1 MRRHYAVAGIVVA
14 VLVAALIV
22 FAGSRSRGDDNG
34 GGAHKATAATPPTTH
49 PSPSAQS
56 PSPTD
61 YAAMVGLLK
70 ARYARH
76 PSNEKAALALADA
89 YLMTEQPAKAQRLY
103 TKVLATDPD
112 NEDAES
118 QLALAL
124 HASGH
129 DDQALSLLTS
139 VLRADP
145 SSQLAHFNLAVLY
158 FSEQKSSQARDEWRK
173 AAAIDPHTS
182 IGHTSQSFVNLME
195 GDTGG
200 GAAKGGC
207 PARRTAAVVPQLPT
221 RRARGADWAALRGP
235 LWRRVGRRPAR
246 RRR

>member
-1 MRRHYAVAGIVVA
+1 LRRHYAVAGIVVA

-22 FAGSRSRGDDNG
+22 FAGSRSRGDDT
-34 GGAHKATAATPPTTH
+34 GAAAHEANAATLPPAH
-49 PSPSAQS
+49 PSPSAES

-61 YAAMVGLLK
+61 YAAMVGLLQ

-76 PSNEKAALALADA
+76 PSNEKTALALADA

-124 HASGH
+124 HASGR
-129 DDQALSLLTS
+129 DDQALSLLTG
-139 VLRADP
+139 VLKADP
-145 SSQLAHFNLAVLY
+145 RSQLAHFNLAVLY
-158 FSEQKSSQARDEWRK
+158 FSQQRSRQARDEWRK

-182 IGHTSQSFVNLME
+182 IGHTAQSFVNLMA
-195 GDTGG
+195 GVTGGG
-200 GAAKGGC
+200 GAASSAAKGG
-207 PARRTAAVVPQLPT
+207 
-221 RRARGADWAALRGP
+221 
-235 LWRRVGRRPAR
+235 
-246 RRR
+246 